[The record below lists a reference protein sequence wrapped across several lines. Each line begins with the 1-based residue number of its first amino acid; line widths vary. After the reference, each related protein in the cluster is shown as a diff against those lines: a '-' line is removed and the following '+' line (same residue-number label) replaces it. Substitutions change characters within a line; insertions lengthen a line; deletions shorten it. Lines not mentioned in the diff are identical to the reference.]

1 MTSGLPKIE
10 NLNSREMIEW
20 VRQRK
25 QMLGL
30 SNARLA
36 ELSGVPIGTV
46 DRLLAGKYT
55 EFRYSTIQPIIVV
68 LLGHAEAT
76 PIPDENDEDQGQYY
90 YNTIE
95 GYKLVLDNK
104 NQEINQ
110 LRDNLDRMQ
119 KEIEFLK
126 EEYDANRDAVLA
138 AVEHIRWLEKLVDKS
153 IGARLR
159 SNDMDIMDIYEGKE
173 RQQKT
178 TL

>member
-10 NLNSREMIEW
+10 NLNSREIIEW

-36 ELSGVPIGTV
+36 ELSGVPIGTI

-76 PIPDENDEDQGQYY
+76 PIPDENDVDQGQYY

-95 GYKLVLDNK
+95 GYKIVLDNK

-110 LRDNLDRMQ
+110 MTATMERMQ
-119 KEIEFLK
+119 REIEFLK
-126 EEYDANRDAVLA
+126 AENEANRQTALA
-138 AVEHIRWLEKLVDKS
+138 ALEHVKWLERLVD
-153 IGARLR
+153 R
-159 SNDMDIMDIYEGKE
+159 S
-173 RQQKT
+173 Q
-178 TL
+178 